1 LYYIEKTIPAAVA
14 SAERFFSKLKLV
26 KNYLRSAMSQ
36 TRRVDFARLNI
47 EFGIARQVDLDSVI
61 RNLRT
66 RIRENCLYNS

>member
-1 LYYIEKTIPAAVA
+1 LRIFLTIPAAVA
-14 SAERFFSKLKLV
+14 SAERFFSKLKLL

>member
-1 LYYIEKTIPAAVA
+1 
-14 SAERFFSKLKLV
+14 
-26 KNYLRSAMSQ
+26 MSQ